1 MVLLSASVAR
11 ADDNNLTLERIVGL
25 PPAPGA
31 INDPSDPIRQTMYR
45 SLMSE
50 LGVVLAPKHLTTA
63 DSLGWSGFQVDFAAS
78 FTSISSKADFW
89 QKGVRKVSGPWIPT
103 IDLMVRKGIWLPLPS
118 FEIGAGFTHVLDSS
132 MFALQLY
139 AKFAI
144 HEGYHKI
151 WWLPSIAFRGAVSRA
166 LGTQQVDLT
175 IASADMTLSK
185 NFGIGGTWRL
195 EPYGGFDAMII
206 LFRGQVIDTTPNID
220 AYAAGPNS
228 LDLNANTVFPTQDNI
243 VRWRGFLGLKASY
256 AWLSLTADYSIAF
269 CNDKAKNCGAQSQT
283 QIIDRS
289 AHQHK
294 ISFAGSV
301 FF

>member
-1 MVLLSASVAR
+1 MLTAGVAR
-11 ADDNNLTLERIVGL
+11 AGDNNLTLERIVGL

-31 INDPSDPIRQTMYR
+31 LNDPSDPVRQTMYR

-63 DSLGWSGFQVDFAAS
+63 DSLGWSGFQVDFGSS
-78 FTSISSKADFW
+78 FTQISHTADFW
-89 QKGVRKVSGPWIPT
+89 KKGVRSVSGKYLPT
-103 IDLMVRKGIWLPLPS
+103 IDLMVRKGIWLPMPS

-139 AKFAI
+139 TKFAI

-175 IASADMTLSK
+175 IVSADMTLSK

-206 LFRGQVIDTTPNID
+206 IFRGQVIDTTPNID
-220 AYAAGPNS
+220 AFAQGGNS

-243 VRWRGFLGLKASY
+243 LRWRGFVGLKASY
-256 AWLSLTADYSIAF
+256 AWLSLTADVGFAF
-269 CNDKAKNCGAQSQT
+269 CNDKAQNCGKT
-283 QIIDRS
+283 DPTKIVDRS
-289 AHQHK
+289 NHQLK
-294 ISFAGSV
+294 FSFAASV

>member
-1 MVLLSASVAR
+1 MLLFSASVAR
-11 ADDNNLTLERIVGL
+11 AADNNLTLERVIG
-25 PPAPGA
+25 PPSAPGA
-31 INDPSDPIRQTMYR
+31 TNDPTPVAQTMYR

-78 FTSISSKADFW
+78 FTKISNNADFW

-144 HEGYHKI
+144 NEGYHKI
-151 WWLPSIAFRGAVSRA
+151 YWLPSIALRGAVSRG
-166 LGTQQVDLT
+166 LGMQQVDLT
-175 IASADMTLSK
+175 IASADLTLSK

-206 LFRGQVIDTTPNID
+206 IFRGQVIDTTPNTD
-220 AYAAGPNS
+220 AYAQGPNS
-228 LDLNANTVFPTQDNI
+228 LDLNANAVFPTQDNI
-243 VRWRGFLGLKASY
+243 VRWRGFLGMKFSY

-269 CNDKAKNCGAQSQT
+269 CNNKAQNCGAT
-283 QIIDRS
+283 DPNKILDRS

-294 ISFAGSV
+294 VSFAGSV